1 MSSSCESIPVLYIK
15 ANNNYDVG
23 YKIGQTFKHFI
34 RDHLTSE
41 TAKSLWSF
49 YESKDGRKK
58 YADSLEATR
67 KSYPNIIEEI
77 QGMADGSDVSFE
89 KLFLQDMVSEILL
102 HYSHVSKDVDN
113 TDREVAGCT
122 DVMVNTESC
131 RLIGHNEDW
140 SPEVRDGMFMV
151 NVDLDKGIPSETV
164 KGNKEVNNVLA
175 SRNER
180 YLANMFPGFLAGN
193 TFYVNETFAVS
204 VNSLVPVSVN
214 EGAVPVDILLR
225 ALIGCVTIEEC
236 VTVMKNEPVGC
247 SFGINLNIASRQS
260 ANMWSLEVYPDY
272 GKTVVSLREIPYSD
286 CAVTDSYYIH
296 TNHYKHVEKAEESPV
311 LEGSRARE
319 ETAGNMPVPA
329 KIQDVCSVLGDTSSH
344 IEPIHRVPGKSFNR
358 NSRTT
363 TIASAIFDMN
373 NDLLRVYLNNPKT
386 SKYPSLKLPFV

>member
-151 NVDLDKGIPSETV
+151 NVDLDKGTPSETV

-272 GKTVVSLREIPYSD
+272 VCNFWITFMLLLNKLFCMACCRHPYIRIILDQCIPHYIHVFVLLRFCICLILDLTSHFHYS
-286 CAVTDSYYIH
+286 CIYYILFI
-296 TNHYKHVEKAEESPV
+296 YS
-311 LEGSRARE
+311 G
-319 ETAGNMPVPA
+319 
-329 KIQDVCSVLGDTSSH
+329 
-344 IEPIHRVPGKSFNR
+344 
-358 NSRTT
+358 
-363 TIASAIFDMN
+363 
-373 NDLLRVYLNNPKT
+373 
-386 SKYPSLKLPFV
+386 